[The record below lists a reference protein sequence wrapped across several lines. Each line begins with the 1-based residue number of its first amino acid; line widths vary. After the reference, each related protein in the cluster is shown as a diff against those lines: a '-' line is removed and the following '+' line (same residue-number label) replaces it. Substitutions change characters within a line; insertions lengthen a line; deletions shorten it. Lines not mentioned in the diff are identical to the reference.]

1 MQKFRPGP
9 QILKADC
16 SKSRNVLCQGFAR
29 VPTGLKPISG
39 HARAIAASS
48 NRTQSHPDAGA
59 GDCSFPVGS
68 MIAERTPMADAPVTD
83 DLWTTGEE
91 GGAAP
96 TLRTVLILDL
106 ADSTALVDRLGDQRA
121 AELIRRHD
129 RLARDLIRRHRGR
142 EIDKTDGFLMLF
154 ERPVQAVGFAL
165 EYQRRLGE
173 LAQLEG
179 TPMAARIGI
188 HVGEV
193 VLWENAPEEIARGA
207 KPMEVEGLAKP
218 VAARLMGV
226 ALPGQI
232 LLSGM
237 AYGLAQRAEAELRS
251 LGRVPVWKHHGNY
264 RFKGVSEPLPV
275 FEVGENGV
283 AHFRAPPTAGKAQR
297 VVPWWQRPAT
307 IISELLIA
315 AVAFVAVAYVT
326 LKPEPGIAFSA
337 RDWVVVGDL
346 VNRTGQQVLDDSLDL
361 AFRQGLSQSRHVNV
375 LSTLQVRDAL
385 ARMQR
390 DPAATQVDRGIGAEL
405 AQREQARALLLPSV
419 ADTGGSYRLS
429 VEVVDPGTQ
438 ATVWVTS
445 QTARAPEDLLPAM
458 DSVIGELR
466 EKLGESLQAIE
477 TDTLPLAQATTS
489 NLEALRTY
497 SIARKQYELLKIED
511 AKRLYDRAIELDP
524 DFAMAYAAIASMYLP
539 LGRMSEGLVAANKAI
554 SLRERLSTRERA
566 YIDALIASVEDPEKA
581 VGRWRDYGN
590 LYPDLGVGQN
600 NAGLL
605 LWQELNRCDEALP
618 LLQQAWASRDPLR
631 FASGHFTGFCR
642 LWRGEP
648 EQAQASFEA
657 ALQLNGNPMA
667 FGLADV
673 YTYEERFADAERV
686 LFTEHPGLTP
696 TFAVEQ
702 LARRVTWLAYQG
714 RLDEAQQAAKDLEG
728 AARKAGV
735 SAAESRARLFQ
746 AAIDLHAGKEFAAS
760 ASALDEMAL
769 ASKQELS
776 RYPAAIHAA
785 LYALIAERQGE
796 LKLAARIADE
806 LASHP
811 PKRADLSAAVLLNV
825 VQARLNGNQRAA
837 LTQLSGAPQEFFQIR
852 VARAHLSDALSEHD
866 QELVELRWIEE
877 HRSRAFAEYNGFFAA
892 QVLNVLDVNAALL
905 RQIQLEPDEAKR
917 NTLRSRLAA
926 RWAKADASLR
936 EQVVLQAAQ
945 PAVPPDP

>member
-1 MQKFRPGP
+1 
-9 QILKADC
+9 
-16 SKSRNVLCQGFAR
+16 
-29 VPTGLKPISG
+29 
-39 HARAIAASS
+39 
-48 NRTQSHPDAGA
+48 
-59 GDCSFPVGS
+59 
-68 MIAERTPMADAPVTD
+68 MADAPVTD
-83 DLWTTGEE
+83 DLWTTGED
-91 GGAAP
+91 GSAAP

-142 EIDKTDGFLMLF
+142 EIDKTDGFLLLF

-193 VLWENAPEEIARGA
+193 VLWENAPEEVARGA

-218 VAARLMGV
+218 VAARLMAV

-237 AYGLAQRAEAELRS
+237 AYGLAQRAEAELRA

-283 AHFRAPPTAGKAQR
+283 AHFRAPPTGGKAQR

-315 AVAFVAVAYVT
+315 AVAFIAIAYVT

-361 AFRQGLSQSRHVNV
+361 AFRQGLSQSRYVNV

-429 VEVVDPGTQ
+429 VEVVDPATQ

-445 QTARAPEDLLPAM
+445 QNARAPEDLLPAM
-458 DSVIGELR
+458 DQVLGEVR

-477 TDTLPLAQATTS
+477 SDTLPLAQATTS

-497 SIARKQYELLKIED
+497 SIGRKQYEQLKIDD

-524 DFAMAYAAIASMYLP
+524 NFAMAYAAIASMYLP
-539 LGRMSEGLVAANKAI
+539 LGRMDEGLAAANKALA
-554 SLRERLSTRERA
+554 LRERLSARERA
-566 YIDALIASVEDPEKA
+566 YIDALVASVGDPQEA

-600 NAGLL
+600 NAGVL
-605 LWQELNRCDEALP
+605 LWQELNRCEEALP
-618 LLQQAWASRDPLR
+618 LLQDAWMSRDPLR
-631 FASGHFTGFCR
+631 FASGNFIGFCR
-642 LWRGEP
+642 LWRGD
-648 EQAQASFEA
+648 AGAAEA
-657 ALQLNGNPMA
+657 AFKSALQLNGNPMA
-667 FGLADV
+667 FGLAAV
-673 YTYEERFADAERV
+673 YTYDERYADAESV
-686 LFTEHPGLTP
+686 LTEEHPGLTP
-696 TFAVEQ
+696 TFALEQ
-702 LARRVTWLAYQG
+702 GARKVMWLAYQG
-714 RLDEAQQAAKDLEG
+714 RLEEARAAAQALESQSQDAKM
-728 AARKAGV
+728 APTA
-735 SAAESRARLFQ
+735 SRARLYQ
-746 AAIDLHAGKEFAAS
+746 AAIDLHAGRPFALRA
-760 ASALDEMAL
+760 AALEELAL
-769 ASKQELS
+769 ANRQALSK
-776 RYPAAIHAA
+776 YPAAIHAG
-785 LYALIAERQGE
+785 LYALIAARAGDRDLAEQMAQD
-796 LKLAARIADE
+796 LAA
-806 LASHP
+806 HP
-811 PKRADLSAAVLLNV
+811 PQRPDLSAAVLLAV
-825 VQARLNGNQRAA
+825 VQAELAGEPGRLQQSPQDYLQVHVAA
-837 LTQLSGAPQEFFQIR
+837 ARLADQQQDA
-852 VARAHLSDALSEHD
+852 ARALEA
-866 QELVELRWIEE
+866 LRWIDQN
-877 HRSRAFAEYNGFFAA
+877 RSRAFAEYNGFFAA

-905 RQIQLEPDEAKR
+905 RQMQLETDPGKR
-917 NTLRSRLAA
+917 SELQRRLQA
-926 RWAKADASLR
+926 RWVQADAALR
-936 EQVVLQAAQ
+936 AQIPQADTA
-945 PAVPPDP
+945 PDDAGDAGQ

>member
-1 MQKFRPGP
+1 
-9 QILKADC
+9 
-16 SKSRNVLCQGFAR
+16 
-29 VPTGLKPISG
+29 
-39 HARAIAASS
+39 
-48 NRTQSHPDAGA
+48 
-59 GDCSFPVGS
+59 
-68 MIAERTPMADAPVTD
+68 MADAPVTD
-83 DLWTTGEE
+83 DLWTTGED
-91 GGAAP
+91 GGVAP

-142 EIDKTDGFLMLF
+142 EIDKTDGFLLLF

-218 VAARLMGV
+218 VAARLMAV

-237 AYGLAQRAEAELRS
+237 AYGLAQRAEAELRA

-264 RFKGVSEPLPV
+264 RFKGVSEALPV

-283 AHFRAPPTAGKAQR
+283 AHFRAPPTGGKGQR

-315 AVAFVAVAYVT
+315 AVAFIAIAYVT

-361 AFRQGLSQSRHVNV
+361 AFRQGLSQSRYVNV

-429 VEVVDPGTQ
+429 VEVVDPATQ

-445 QTARAPEDLLPAM
+445 QNARAPEDLLPAM
-458 DSVIGELR
+458 DHVLGELR

-477 TDTLPLAQATTS
+477 SDTLPLAQATTS

-497 SIARKQYELLKIED
+497 SIGRKQYEQLKIDD

-524 DFAMAYAAIASMYLP
+524 NFAMAYAAIASMYLP
-539 LGRMSEGLVAANKAI
+539 LGRMDEGLAAANKALA
-554 SLRERLSTRERA
+554 LRERLSARERA
-566 YIDALIASVEDPEKA
+566 YIDALVASVGDPQEA

-600 NAGLL
+600 NAGVL
-605 LWQELNRCDEALP
+605 LWQELNRCEEALP
-618 LLQQAWASRDPLR
+618 LLQDAWMSRDPLR
-631 FASGHFTGFCR
+631 FASGNFIGFCR
-642 LWRGEP
+642 LWRGD
-648 EQAQASFEA
+648 AGAAEA
-657 ALQLNGNPMA
+657 AFKSALQLNSNPMA
-667 FGLADV
+667 FGLAAV
-673 YTYEERFADAERV
+673 YTFEERYGDAESV
-686 LFTEHPGLTP
+686 LTEEHPGLTP
-696 TFAVEQ
+696 TFALEQ
-702 LARRVTWLAYQG
+702 GARKVMWLAYQG
-714 RLDEAQQAAKDLEG
+714 RLDEARAAAQALEG
-728 AARKAGV
+728 QAHDAKMAPT
-735 SAAESRARLFQ
+735 ESRARLYQ
-746 AAIDLHAGKEFAAS
+746 AAIDLHAGRPFALRA
-760 ASALDEMAL
+760 AALEELAL
-769 ASKQELS
+769 ANRQALSK
-776 RYPAAIHAA
+776 YPAAIHAG
-785 LYALIAERQGE
+785 LYALIAARAGDRDLAGQMAQD
-796 LKLAARIADE
+796 LAA
-806 LASHP
+806 HP
-811 PKRADLSAAVLLNV
+811 PQRPDLSAAVLLAV
-825 VQARLNGNQRAA
+825 VQAELAGEPGRLQ
-837 LTQLSGAPQEFFQIR
+837 QLSQDYLQVHVAAARLADQQQDS
-852 VARAHLSDALSEHD
+852 ARALEA
-866 QELVELRWIEE
+866 LRWIDQN
-877 HRSRAFAEYNGFFAA
+877 RSRAFAEYNGFFAA

-905 RQIQLEPDEAKR
+905 RQVQLETDPGKR
-917 NTLRSRLAA
+917 SELQRRLQA
-926 RWAKADASLR
+926 RWAQADAALR
-936 EQVVLQAAQ
+936 AQIPQTETAADD
-945 PAVPPDP
+945 AADSGE